1 MYRTQLHWR
10 HPYIHTSTFLLPM
23 PKKHNLFPVYHKKG
37 AGGLAIDSVFILN
50 PESTSPQTNFHT
62 APASYPSRLHI
73 RFPTLHISCVTYI
86 QLKLCHN
93 YMFPFKLQLPANCLT
108 HKLNRDRSGI
118 SVLGRFQL
126 KLLPYTAISGWLGDY
141 WFVSIEH
148 TTGKPVS
155 LFSLGCLSQLGSNNE
170 RDQSLT
176 NTTVFGQPIPLV
188 CVTV

>member
-108 HKLNRDRSGI
+108 HKLNRDRTWNLCARKIPVKVTTIHSN
-118 SVLGRFQL
+118 LWLTGR
-126 KLLPYTAISGWLGDY
+126 LLICLHRTYYRKT
-141 WFVSIEH
+141 
-148 TTGKPVS
+148 S
-155 LFSLGCLSQLGSNNE
+155 LSLLSRL
-170 RDQSLT
+170 SLST
-176 NTTVFGQPIPLV
+176 RVQ
-188 CVTV
+188 